1 MPSGISELF
10 FEVQKIT
17 GSNGK
22 IKAER
27 RRIFGYAI
35 CLILFIAAPI
45 QINESLP

>member
-27 RRIFGYAI
+27 R
-35 CLILFIAAPI
+35 
-45 QINESLP
+45 QIS